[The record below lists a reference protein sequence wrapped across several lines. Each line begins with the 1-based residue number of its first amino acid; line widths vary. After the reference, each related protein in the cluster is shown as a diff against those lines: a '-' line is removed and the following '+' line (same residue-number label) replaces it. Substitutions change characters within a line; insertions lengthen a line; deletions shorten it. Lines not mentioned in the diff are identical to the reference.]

1 MSSTAPASGEYDEL
15 ATRHVSLGRV
25 LALFKPYRK
34 RIAVVIVLML
44 VASAT
49 GLAGPFLLRAIIDD
63 ALPRNDL
70 SLLSWLVAGMIF
82 AALLSALIGAWQV
95 VLSSRIG
102 QAVLHDLRVT
112 LYAHLQNLS
121 LRFFTGTRVGEVQSR
136 IASDVDGLQS
146 LVSDTANDLGRSLS
160 SVIMTTIAI
169 LILDWRL
176 ALLVLLIV
184 PGTLLISARV
194 ARAREAITF
203 QQQGRAADLSVAVQE
218 TLSASGIILARTMGR
233 AKHLNQRFSRI
244 SGDLA
249 QLEVKSRTAGE
260 WQWSLIG
267 FALAVL
273 PAITLLAG
281 GLLMNTASPATIGTL
296 VAMIALQEQ
305 LLWPFEQ
312 LLELGR
318 DARKTRAL
326 FARIFEYLDK
336 PVEIRE
342 KANATT
348 IPRSDMRGEVELD
361 HVSFNYSEEGRS
373 ALHDVSLTIK
383 AGSNVAIVGQT
394 GSGKTT
400 LGYLLARLYDVDSGA
415 IRLDGV
421 DLRDLS
427 FLSLS
432 EMLGVVSQDPY
443 LLHASVAENLRFA
456 KPEATDEELYAAAK
470 TAQIHDH
477 IINLPEG
484 YDTIVGEDGYRFSGG
499 EKQRLVLARTILR
512 NPPVLLLDE
521 ATSALDTRTERAMSE
536 ALARMSKGRTTIT
549 IAHRLSTIRHADII
563 VVMNAGRI
571 VEQGNHEQLLALKG
585 IYAGLLQNS

>member
-1 MSSTAPASGEYDEL
+1 M
-15 ATRHVSLGRV
+15 

-34 RIAVVIVLML
+34 RIALVIVLML

-176 ALLVLLIV
+176 ALLVQLIV

-273 PAITLLAG
+273 PAITLFAG
-281 GLLMNTASPATIGTL
+281 GLLMQTASPATIGTL

-336 PVEIRE
+336 PVEITE

-348 IPRSDMRGEVELD
+348 IPRSDMRGEVEVD
-361 HVSFNYSEEGRS
+361 HISFNYVEEGRS
-373 ALHDVSLTIK
+373 ALHDVSLTIN

-415 IRLDGV
+415 IRFDGV

-427 FLSLS
+427 FVSLS

-477 IINLPEG
+477 IISLPEG
-484 YDTIVGEDGYRFSGG
+484 YDTIVGEEGYRFSGG

-571 VEQGNHEQLLALKG
+571 VEQGSHDELLALNG
-585 IYAGLLQNS
+585 AYAELLQNS

>member
-1 MSSTAPASGEYDEL
+1 MSPTPQNPDDYDSL
-15 ATRHVSLGRV
+15 AAQHVSLRRV
-25 LALFKPYRK
+25 LALFRPYRK
-34 RIAVVIVLML
+34 RIATVIVLML
-44 VASAT
+44 IASAT

-70 SLLSWLVAGMIF
+70 KLLSLLVAGMILV
-82 AALLSALIGAWQV
+82 ALVSAIIGAWQV

-102 QAVLHDLRVT
+102 QAVLHDLRVR

-136 IASDVDGLQS
+136 IANDVDGLQS
-146 LVSDTANDLGRSLS
+146 LVSDTANELGRSLS
-160 SVIMTTIAI
+160 SVIMTSIAI
-169 LILDWRL
+169 IILDWRL
-176 ALLVLLIV
+176 ALLVLFIV
-184 PGTLLISARV
+184 PGTLIISGRV
-194 ARAREAITF
+194 ARAREALTF

-233 AKHLNQRFSRI
+233 AAHLNQRFNRI

-249 QLEVKSRTAGE
+249 QLEVRSRTAGE

-273 PAITLLAG
+273 PAFTLLAG
-281 GLLMNTASPATIGTL
+281 GVLMQTQNPATIGTL

-312 LLELGR
+312 LLEIGR

-336 PVEIRE
+336 PVEITER
-342 KANATT
+342 ANAKT
-348 IPRSDMRGEVELD
+348 IPRSAMKGEVELD
-361 HVSFNYSEEGRS
+361 HVSFNYGEEGRS

-415 IRLDGV
+415 IRFDGV

-427 FLSLS
+427 FQSLS
-432 EMLGVVSQDPY
+432 EMLGVVSQEPY
-443 LLHASVAENLRFA
+443 LLHATVAENLRFA
-456 KPEATDEELYAAAK
+456 KPEATDEELYAAAT

-477 IINLPEG
+477 IIGLPDG

-521 ATSALDTRTERAMSE
+521 ATSALDTRTERAMSD
-536 ALARMSKGRTTIT
+536 ALARMSEGRTTIT

-571 VEQGNHEQLLALKG
+571 VEQGSHDELLALNG
-585 IYAGLLQNS
+585 AYAELLHNS

>member
-121 LRFFTGTRVGEVQSR
+121 LRFFTGIRVGEVQSR

-456 KPEATDEELYAAAK
+456 KPEATDEELYAAGK

-536 ALARMSKGRTTIT
+536 ALERMSKGRTTIT

-563 VVMNAGRI
+563 VVMKAGRI
-571 VEQGNHEQLLALKG
+571 VEQGNHEHLLALKG

>member
-1 MSSTAPASGEYDEL
+1 MSSKAPHCDDYDNL
-15 ATRHVSLGRV
+15 ATRHVSLRRV
-25 LALFKPYRK
+25 LALFKPYRN

-44 VASAT
+44 IASAT
-49 GLAGPFLLRAIIDD
+49 GLAGPFLLRAIIDE

-70 SLLSWLVAGMIF
+70 NLLFWLVAGMIF
-82 AALLSALIGAWQV
+82 VALLSAIIGGWQV

-146 LVSDTANDLGRSLS
+146 LVSDTANELGRSLS
-160 SVIMTTIAI
+160 SVIMTSIAI

-267 FALAVL
+267 FALAAL
-273 PAITLLAG
+273 PAFTLLAG
-281 GLLMNTASPATIGTL
+281 GLLMHTGSPATIGTL

-318 DARKTRAL
+318 DAWKTRAL

-336 PVEIRE
+336 PVEITERRT
-342 KANATT
+342 AVT
-348 IPRSDMRGEVELD
+348 IPPTDMRGEVELE
-361 HVSFNYSEEGRS
+361 HVSFNYDEGGRS

-415 IRLDGV
+415 IRFDGV

-456 KPEATDEELYAAAK
+456 KPEATDEELYAAAE

-499 EKQRLVLARTILR
+499 EKQRLALARTILR
-512 NPPVLLLDE
+512 NSPILLLDE

-536 ALARMSKGRTTIT
+536 ALERMSKGRTTIT

-571 VEQGNHEQLLALKG
+571 VEQGNHEQLMALKG
-585 IYAGLLQNS
+585 NYAGLLQNS

>member
-1 MSSTAPASGEYDEL
+1 MSPTPQNPDDYDSL
-15 ATRHVSLGRV
+15 AAQHVSLRRV
-25 LALFKPYRK
+25 LALFRPYRK
-34 RIAVVIVLML
+34 RIATVIVLML
-44 VASAT
+44 IASAT

-70 SLLSWLVAGMIF
+70 KLLSLLVAGMILV
-82 AALLSALIGAWQV
+82 ALVSAIIGAWQV

-102 QAVLHDLRVT
+102 QAVLHDLRVR

-121 LRFFTGTRVGEVQSR
+121 LRFFTGTHVGEVQSR
-136 IASDVDGLQS
+136 IANDVDGLQS
-146 LVSDTANDLGRSLS
+146 LVSDTANELGRSLS
-160 SVIMTTIAI
+160 SVIMTSIAI
-169 LILDWRL
+169 IILDWRL
-176 ALLVLLIV
+176 ALLVLFIV
-184 PGTLLISARV
+184 PGTLIISGRV
-194 ARAREAITF
+194 ARAREALTF

-218 TLSASGIILARTMGR
+218 TLSASGIILARTTGR
-233 AKHLNQRFSRI
+233 AAHLNQRFNRI

-249 QLEVKSRTAGE
+249 QLEVRSRTAGE

-273 PAITLLAG
+273 PAFTLLAG
-281 GLLMNTASPATIGTL
+281 GVLMQTQNPATIGTL

-312 LLELGR
+312 LLEIGR

-336 PVEIRE
+336 PVEITER
-342 KANATT
+342 ANAKT
-348 IPRSDMRGEVELD
+348 IPRSAMKGEVELD
-361 HVSFNYSEEGRS
+361 HVSFNYGEEGRS

-415 IRLDGV
+415 IRFDGV

-427 FLSLS
+427 FQSLS
-432 EMLGVVSQDPY
+432 EMLGVVSQEPY
-443 LLHASVAENLRFA
+443 LLHATVAENLRFA
-456 KPEATDEELYAAAK
+456 KPEATDEELYAAAT

-477 IINLPEG
+477 IIGLPDG

-521 ATSALDTRTERAMSE
+521 ATSALDTRTERAMSD
-536 ALARMSKGRTTIT
+536 ALARMSEGRTTIT

-571 VEQGNHEQLLALKG
+571 VEQGSHDELLALNG
-585 IYAGLLQNS
+585 AYAELLHNS